1 LRPSS
6 LPGVETTQITVAQ
19 TWVTVFT
26 MTPDAERTGASAT
39 PGHGRLLTVANGL
52 TLLRLVLAPACALAV
67 VGDQRALAFVFFWLA
82 VATDLAD
89 GPIARRRGET
99 SVFGAFFDHGTDALF
114 VTSGL
119 AALAQRGDVPVL
131 LPILV
136 VLAFTQYTLDSR
148 VLSGQ
153 ALRTSRLGR
162 WNGIAYYVVLGIPVC
177 RDAISLSWPRPNLVE
192 AFAWALIATT
202 LLSMTDR
209 AIAYTQTRIKNREA

>member
-1 LRPSS
+1 
-6 LPGVETTQITVAQ
+6 
-19 TWVTVFT
+19 
-26 MTPDAERTGASAT
+26 
-39 PGHGRLLTVANGL
+39 VANGL

-82 VATDLAD
+82 VATDLTD

-119 AALAQRGDVPVL
+119 AALALRGEVPMI
-131 LPILV
+131 LPALI

-162 WNGIAYYVVLGIPVC
+162 WNGITYYVVLGIPIC
-177 RDAISLSWPRPNLVE
+177 RDALGIGWPSQGVVE
-192 AFAWALIATT
+192 LLAWTLIAST

-209 AIAYTQTRIKNREA
+209 AIAYTQTRITNRDA